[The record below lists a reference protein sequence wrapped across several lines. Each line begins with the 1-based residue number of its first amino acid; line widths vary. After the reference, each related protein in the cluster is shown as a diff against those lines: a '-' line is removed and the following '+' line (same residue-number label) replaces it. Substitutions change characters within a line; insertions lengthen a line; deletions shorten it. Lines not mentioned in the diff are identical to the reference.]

1 MTLVLRSATLT
12 DVSDRA
18 ARIVGGVR
26 YSPSGSASDGFS
38 NNGVND
44 WLDTAG
50 SDRIPTS
57 APMLFNGST
66 WDRVRADVGGM
77 LYQKPLPVTVRRS
90 PRRILVADD
99 FEATTLAWGTGT
111 GTVTRD
117 ATLASVRAGIAS
129 MKLVTGATA
138 GNGATALFE
147 VGYQGLQK
155 YVIELWWAEL
165 AAAVTTPRRFSVL
178 LEVIDGT
185 NNHYLEV
192 AYLKNLTTAQN
203 KWQFSADGTT
213 YNDVTGGAETLTF
226 RTTVPYTWHYF
237 RGHFNMS
244 AATPN
249 LDELHTDTLD
259 LTGLTAAGGVI
270 SNTATAVDLTVGG
283 TTDVAAASTFAVDQ
297 VLVSDQ
303 EA

>member
-1 MTLVLRSATLT
+1 
-12 DVSDRA
+12 
-18 ARIVGGVR
+18 
-26 YSPSGSASDGFS
+26 
-38 NNGVND
+38 
-44 WLDTAG
+44 
-50 SDRIPTS
+50 
-57 APMLFNGST
+57 
-66 WDRVRADVGGM
+66 
-77 LYQKPLPVTVRRS
+77 
-90 PRRILVADD
+90 
-99 FEATTLAWGTGT
+99 
-111 GTVTRD
+111 
-117 ATLASVRAGIAS
+117 
-129 MKLVTGATA
+129 MKLVTGAAA